1 MIMTDY
7 NKFDRGSEWRKWDL
21 HVHTASSYDAY
32 KGEDANEL
40 LTKAWIDNNISAV
53 AITDHFLI
61 DNKRIKDLRT
71 LVPNITI
78 FPGVELRTDKGAS
91 NLHVILIFSEQ
102 MDIDKLSENFRVI
115 MHNQKAKAKENND
128 TIYWDFNDIISF
140 ARENKGLVSLHT
152 GNKTQGL
159 DHVITNKMPVNLA
172 IKKEIASYSHFYEIG
187 KIEDIQE
194 HIEKVFPHIGYKPL
208 VLCTD
213 NHDPRNY
220 EIKENLW
227 IKADTTFEGLKQLIY
242 EPLERVKV
250 QQNKPE
256 EKRGYYAI
264 DSINLSEQG
273 FWNQK
278 ILLNENLNT
287 IIGGRATGKSTLL
300 SCIAQKGGI
309 LVDKDFISEHSNNI
323 EITWK
328 DGEVNTPRDIDFF
341 PQSYMFDIASDSK
354 KRDRLIERI
363 IEDYDL
369 ENHFETYKRFTTS
382 NKNQLSQSIR
392 SLFNIQDEILEINSD
407 LKQKGDKQGVETEVK
422 NINDKLLQSKVEITD
437 EQLKTYNEIS
447 KVIFEKENRIKV
459 IDSDMTQLKYIST
472 QKLFNESFQYNFS
485 SLSEK
490 FKTNLIADFEEIKK
504 VIEDKWNAKLNLREK
519 EIIDEKN
526 KLLKEIEVEKGKD
539 AFKIGQKVIESNKQ
553 YQELTERLK
562 KEQTKLSEIKGIEEK
577 LKTKDTEKNKLKDS
591 VIKQHMEFK
600 NQIVL
605 LKNNLNLA
613 SSGIE
618 ISLKIF
624 LNKDIL
630 RDFLTSR
637 LNQQGKERQDFIT
650 NFYDNYFEKTNEV
663 IYNFLSRALENQ
675 IEYKSGNR
683 NQDVTVEL
691 LSTNWFGVSFDLK
704 YQNDAFNYMSQ
715 GKQAFVILKLL
726 LEFSKKEC
734 PILIDQPE
742 DSLDNRAI
750 YNELVKYL
758 VDKKKQR
765 QIILVT
771 HNSNVVV
778 SADAEQII
786 VANQQDEK
794 SPNYNSN
801 KFQYVTGGLEFT
813 KDKNKSIPITLFSQG
828 IREHVC
834 EILEGGNEAFKKRE
848 QKYNIKE

>member
-1 MIMTDY
+1 MTDY

-32 KGEDANEL
+32 RGDDANEL
-40 LTKAWIDNNISAV
+40 LTKAWIENNISAV

-61 DNKRIKDLRT
+61 DNQRIKDLRA
-71 LVPNITI
+71 LVPDITI

-91 NLHVILIFSEQ
+91 NLHVILIFSELTN
-102 MDIDKLSENFRVI
+102 IDELSEKFRVI
-115 MHNQKAKAKENND
+115 MINQKAKSKESDD
-128 TIYWDFNDIISF
+128 TIYWDFNDILEF
-140 ARENKGLVSLHT
+140 AQENEGLISLHT

-159 DHVITNKMPVNLA
+159 DHVITNKMPVNMA
-172 IKKEIASYSHFYEIG
+172 IKTEIASYSHFYEIG

-194 HIEKVFPHIGYKPL
+194 HIEKVFPHIGFKPL
-208 VLCTD
+208 VLCSD

-264 DSINLSEQG
+264 DSIKLSEQG
-273 FWNQK
+273 FWNQT
-278 ILLNENLNT
+278 IFLNENLNT

-300 SCIAQKGGI
+300 SCIAQKGGVQ
-309 LVDKDFISEHSNNI
+309 VDKDFINKHSNNI
-323 EITWK
+323 EVTWK
-328 DGEVNTPRDIDFF
+328 DGEIDTERDIDFF
-341 PQSYMFDIASDSK
+341 PQSYMFEIASDSK
-354 KRDRLIERI
+354 KRDSLIEGI
-363 IEDYDL
+363 IEDYDV
-369 ENHFETYKRFTTS
+369 EKYFETYKGFTTS

-392 SLFNIQDEILEINSD
+392 SLFNIQEKIFEINSV
-407 LKQKGDKQGVETEVK
+407 LKQKGDKQGVETEIK
-422 NINDKLLQSKVEITD
+422 SINEKLTKSKVDITE
-437 EQLKTYNEIS
+437 EQLTTYKEIS
-447 KVIFEKENRIKV
+447 KAIFEKENRIKV
-459 IDSDMTQLKYIST
+459 IDSDIVQLKHIST
-472 QKLFNESFQYNFS
+472 QQLFNESFQYSFS
-485 SLSEK
+485 SLSEN
-490 FKTNLIADFEEIKK
+490 FRTNILTDFEVIKK
-504 VIEDKWNAKLNLREK
+504 EFEEKWKTQLAIKEKVISEEK
-519 EIIDEKN
+519 SR
-526 KLLKEIEVEKGKD
+526 LQQEIEVEKGKD
-539 AFKIGQKVIESNKQ
+539 AYKLGQKVIESNKQ

-562 KEQTKLSEIKGIEEK
+562 AEQTKLSEIKTIEEK
-577 LKTKDTEKNKLKDS
+577 LKAKATERNTLKAN

-600 NQIVL
+600 NQIAQ
-605 LKNNLNLA
+605 LKQDLNLS

-618 ISLKIF
+618 ISPKIF
-624 LNKDIL
+624 LNKDML

-637 LNQQGKERQDFIT
+637 LNQQGKERQDFIA
-650 NFYDNYFEKTNEV
+650 NFYDNYAKKTDEV
-663 IYNFLSRALENQ
+663 STDFLNRALENH
-675 IEYKSGNR
+675 IEYKSGNS

-704 YQNDAFNYMSQ
+704 YQSDAFNNMSQ

-758 VDKKKQR
+758 VDKKKER

-794 SPNYNSN
+794 SPNVDSN

-813 KDKNKSIPITLFSQG
+813 KDKDNSIPITLWSQG
-828 IREHVC
+828 VREHVC